1 MIAEGD
7 RNELNDTWNPTYDEN
22 GAKLNMALNG
32 KVVKMPGY
40 IIPLSSGAE
49 GITRFM
55 LVPYVGACIHV
66 APSPP
71 NRLVS

>member
-1 MIAEGD
+1 
-7 RNELNDTWNPTYDEN
+7 
-22 GAKLNMALNG
+22 MALNG
-32 KVVKMPGY
+32 KVVKVPGY

-66 APSPP
+66 PPSPP